1 MYLEGGRRFLLSA
14 KSFDV
19 GKYYISPYEGFPNMD
34 IKPKCGY
41 IAKVERQR
49 DSSFTV
55 GLEYCHL
62 CDQKLGYFCCGRS
75 SAEREVIA
83 RVSHHVRR
91 YKKVDMDFRM
101 ITVTIPTISKSGR
114 RKVWCPRS
122 FRKVNPSLP
131 NSADVLES
139 LSSTPKMGMR
149 LVSKLPEWNEE
160 ANNLVV
166 KFQGTGR
173 ILVASAKNF
182 LLYEEKK
189 SGPDL
194 AELSM
199 SHIQESPAEL
209 QNKKTVANG
218 HTKEAN
224 GQTSEVDDV
233 DLEGGHSDSHATPA
247 KAPSPAPSPLTN
259 QNIKMLKKASRS
271 TSSHNLGD
279 NDSAAAGDE
288 ASRSSK
294 NSKGSSRS
302 RRERR
307 EKSSSPKGEPRAQ
320 GPEGDTGST
329 PGGSN
334 GLKVKISKK
343 SSTNSVNSN
352 SPKASPRASSST
364 TTRTKK
370 SPRELS
376 IGKVFFFYLHL
387 LRPRRTATIL
397 QFKC

>member
-83 RVSHHVRR
+83 RVSHHVKR

-199 SHIQESPAEL
+199 SHIQESPAET

-218 HTKEAN
+218 NTKEAN

-247 KAPSPAPSPLTN
+247 KAASPAPSPLTN
-259 QNIKMLKKASRS
+259 QNIKILKKASRS
-271 TSSHNLGD
+271 TSSQNLGD
-279 NDSAAAGDE
+279 NDSTAAGDE

-307 EKSSSPKGEPRAQ
+307 DKSSSPKQPRTQSQDGDAGSVQ
-320 GPEGDTGST
+320 GSSYGVRV
-329 PGGSN
+329 
-334 GLKVKISKK
+334 KVSKK
-343 SSTNSVNSN
+343 SSTSSVNSN
-352 SPKASPRASSST
+352 SPKTSPRAPSSARS
-364 TTRTKK
+364 KK

-376 IGKVFFFYLHL
+376 IGKACFFTSFMTVSY
-387 LRPRRTATIL
+387 RFPST
-397 QFKC
+397 KC